1 MRLAGVAQPAR
12 TLEMTVPPGGAYRN
26 GGATASVQSAAV
38 RPAPAGAA
46 AASTSATLRD
56 LRIDD
61 RLLRKQIGY

>member
-1 MRLAGVAQPAR
+1 
-12 TLEMTVPPGGAYRN
+12 MTVPPGGAYRN